1 MIVVDCDWSA
11 APVWWAA
18 YDCCATKA
26 TFRSNKRTSGT
37 FWGWMPSWLY
47 LIHYFTSVSKM
58 SPIIL
63 HKDYLKLKIWCH
75 RVCFFV
81 FPRWWLIQHDR
92 ASMSRS
98 VIVCLRQI
106 SLNRAQRKGNH
117 GVPVILIQSF
127 HRWSWWKLWKKRKV
141 QLWTFSHIPW
151 PHSCPSSEKPDS
163 RSDVQNQRNLLLVIL
178 RDIDG

>member
-1 MIVVDCDWSA
+1 MSCLWLLCDKSDIQVKQTDFWHFLGLDAVMTVPHSLLYQCFKNESNHIA
-11 APVWWAA
+11 QRLFE
-18 YDCCATKA
+18 TKD
-26 TFRSNKRTSGT
+26 
-37 FWGWMPSWLY
+37 M
-47 LIHYFTSVSKM
+47 M
-58 SPIIL
+58 SL
-63 HKDYLKLKIWCH
+63 CL
-75 RVCFFV
+75 FFV
-81 FPRWWLIQHDR
+81 FPLWWLIQHDR

-178 RDIDG
+178 RDGDG